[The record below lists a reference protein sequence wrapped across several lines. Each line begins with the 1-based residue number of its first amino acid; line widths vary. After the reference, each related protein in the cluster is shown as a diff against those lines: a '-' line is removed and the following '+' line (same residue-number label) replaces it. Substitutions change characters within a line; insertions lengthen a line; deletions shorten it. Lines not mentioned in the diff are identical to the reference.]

1 MRIVGLFEGLW
12 RRRSHRYNTPM
23 TKMIANPPVT
33 LPTIVAVGGVDGDE
47 SDVARLGTT
56 VSETCAEV
64 ALVGIEHGL

>member
-1 MRIVGLFEGLW
+1 
-12 RRRSHRYNTPM
+12 M